1 MNKAISLPRAAF
13 GSRGKQLITA
23 MKAVA
28 LVAVV
33 WGGVFPA
40 LVWSLEQLLP
50 QG

>member
-13 GSRGKQLITA
+13 GSRGKQLFTA
-23 MKAVA
+23 VKVLA
-28 LVAVV
+28 LVAAV

-40 LVWSLEQLLP
+40 LLWGLGQLLP